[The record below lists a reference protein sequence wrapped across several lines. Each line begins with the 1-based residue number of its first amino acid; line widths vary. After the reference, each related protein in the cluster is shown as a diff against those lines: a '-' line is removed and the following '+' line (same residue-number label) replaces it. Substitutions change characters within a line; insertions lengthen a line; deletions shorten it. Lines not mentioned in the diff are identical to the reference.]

1 MTLIRKADKC
11 DVSRIWEIRTQAIL
25 KTCVSHYSNEVVFSW
40 ANSPMPDDF
49 DEILLSLGAIV
60 LEEQEYIVGFGFVD
74 TKNGS
79 LESIFV
85 DPRFTGRGFGKK
97 IANNLIHKAK
107 KSGLYNLQLF
117 SSLNAIKFYESMGFV
132 AGEKTS
138 WKHPSGFE
146 LACIPMTKVI

>member
-11 DVSRIWEIRTQAIL
+11 DVSRIWEIRTQTIL

-60 LEEQEYIVGFGFVD
+60 LEEHEYIVGFGFVD
-74 TKNGS
+74 TKNNS

-107 KSGLYNLQLF
+107 KSGLYNLRLS

-146 LACIPMTKVI
+146 LAYIPMTKVI